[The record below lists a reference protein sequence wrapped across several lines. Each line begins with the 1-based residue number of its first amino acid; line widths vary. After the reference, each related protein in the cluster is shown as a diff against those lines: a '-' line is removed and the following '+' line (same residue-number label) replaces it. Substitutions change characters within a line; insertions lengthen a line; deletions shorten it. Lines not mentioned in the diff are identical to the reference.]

1 MSATVAVLA
10 VVNTGLVVAVAIA
23 EHFKRRLLQRRVL

>member
-23 EHFKRRLLQRRVL
+23 EHFKRRRAT